1 VSDDLLR
8 DGYVLTLMSS
18 FNGAGLNSLSKLLN
32 KLTRK
37 YPGVGRVSTK
47 VMNHIIEPIIHN
59 RAFSE
64 VLRIQNAA
72 VEIGMKDTLLELVT
86 PAAEVA
92 AADAAD
98 DEEVAEGD
106 TEKEAEEETEEDTRF
121 VAEDNSEELDDDD
134 SANED
139 YVDKYDSVRI
149 NTEELEALIGG
160 SNPEAGDA

>member
-1 VSDDLLR
+1 
-8 DGYVLTLMSS
+8 
-18 FNGAGLNSLSKLLN
+18 
-32 KLTRK
+32 
-37 YPGVGRVSTK
+37 
-47 VMNHIIEPIIHN
+47 
-59 RAFSE
+59 
-64 VLRIQNAA
+64 
-72 VEIGMKDTLLELVT
+72 MKDTLLELVT

-106 TEKEAEEETEEDTRF
+106 TEKEAEEDTRF
-121 VAEDNSEELDDDD
+121 VAEDNSKELDDDN
-134 SANED
+134 SANKD